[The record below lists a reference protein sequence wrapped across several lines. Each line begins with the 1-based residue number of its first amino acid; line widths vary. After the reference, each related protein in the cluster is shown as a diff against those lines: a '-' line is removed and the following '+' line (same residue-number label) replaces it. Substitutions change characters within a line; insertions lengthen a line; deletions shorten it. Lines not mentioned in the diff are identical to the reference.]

1 MKAHLR
7 FYVKNNIQGRYV
19 LELSIHEIGKSVK
32 YPDGIKYGL
41 ICKDLKTGHYV
52 LMDNH
57 HPKGP
62 HIHVNDNEY
71 SYTYTNDNKLIK
83 DFQNLVL
90 QELGVNL

>member
-7 FYVKNNIQGRYV
+7 YYVKNQLHGRYIV
-19 LELSIHEIGKSVK
+19 ELSIHEVGKSGK

-41 ICKDLKTGHYV
+41 ICKDLKTGNFV

-62 HIHVNDNEY
+62 HIHVNDDEFDYEY
-71 SYTYTNDNKLIK
+71 IDDETLIE
-83 DFQNLVL
+83 DFQKLVFK
-90 QELGVNL
+90 ELGVKL